1 MLRERGEKEKRRER
15 SKKKKRKKERE
26 TRRGGSSPPRNYYC
40 PTGFFSAH
48 RRLVSTPLL
57 FLLHLRTQG
66 ANVPA
71 LQFRAKIANGA
82 PREKER
88 RRRVCLVEE
97 KKRLLVRPI
106 KTSRANCASISQN
119 SASISQEDAQ
129 QLRFSPH
136 QPAEPLALWQFAGAE
151 RDATRR
157 VSRERARAE
166 KGEDPEDSSE
176 RSCFEKQATPE
187 PLSPISPP
195 LSRARALFSG
205 LSHARCSLTRSPVN
219 MKQKNTYAQRV
230 RGARRGEKHR

>member
-1 MLRERGEKEKRRER
+1 VLRERGEKEKRRER

-26 TRRGGSSPPRNYYC
+26 TRRGGLVAPSELLLPNR
-40 PTGFFSAH
+40 FFSAH
-48 RRLVSTPLL
+48 RRLVSAPLL

-119 SASISQEDAQ
+119 SASIS
-129 QLRFSPH
+129 
-136 QPAEPLALWQFAGAE
+136 
-151 RDATRR
+151 
-157 VSRERARAE
+157 
-166 KGEDPEDSSE
+166 
-176 RSCFEKQATPE
+176 
-187 PLSPISPP
+187 
-195 LSRARALFSG
+195 
-205 LSHARCSLTRSPVN
+205 
-219 MKQKNTYAQRV
+219 
-230 RGARRGEKHR
+230 